1 MSYIFITGLGMQKFF
16 SEISKWRTDLEQ
28 QSVDASNTS
37 DTVALITYVQ
47 SLKKQ
52 IKSGQESVCYYY
64 CYKKNVLIFIFYRQI
79 VLLQEKS

>member
-1 MSYIFITGLGMQKFF
+1 MQKFF
-16 SEISKWRTDLEQ
+16 AEISKWRTDLEQ

-52 IKSGQESVCYYY
+52 IKSGQERV
-64 CYKKNVLIFIFYRQI
+64 CYKKIFI
-79 VLLQEKS
+79 LLFFLD